1 MIETPG
7 QTIMRLLTLLSL
19 IAAAV
24 RAVSPPLSIS
34 LETSWPAPPILLEI
48 L

>member
-1 MIETPG
+1 
-7 QTIMRLLTLLSL
+7 MRWAVV
-19 IAAAV
+19 AALVGGVAG
-24 RAVSPPLSIS
+24 ATSPPLSIS